1 MIVNVRGTSGSGKSH
16 LVKQVVDHMTQRHLS
31 PTKEFQDR
39 RRKPLA
45 YQWTFRDAPERNL
58 YIPGHY
64 ESPCGGCDTIKTM
77 DLVADMVRRAYGI
90 GFNVLFE
97 GLLYS
102 EETKRTL
109 NMYLEEGRDIHIVK
123 LTTPLDVCINSVN
136 KRRQARMGDKFTP
149 VNPKPTVEKKFY
161 TTHRACDKLRRRGV
175 PVTYVS
181 RETALNHVLDL
192 LGEEV
197 F

>member
-16 LVKQVVDHMTQRHLS
+16 LVKQVIDRMTRHHGA
-31 PTKEFQDR
+31 PTKESQDR
-39 RRKPLA
+39 RRQPIA
-45 YQWTFRDAPERNL
+45 YKWVWPDTAGRDL

-64 ESPCGGCDTIKTM
+64 ESPCGGCDTIKSM
-77 DLVADMVRRAYGI
+77 ERVADMVRRAYDD

-109 NMYLEEGRDIHIVK
+109 NMYGEEGRDIQLVK

-136 KRRQARMGDKFTP
+136 KRRHARMGDKFTP
-149 VNPKPTVEKKFY
+149 INPKPTVEKKFH